1 MLLGGL
7 EIVLLALL
15 LGGAAI
21 ALAMISIAAVM
32 EVIYKYWDDLDDEV
46 LIIDP
51 KASSELA
58 KIAKQKGS
66 KKHKRFVYNPVT
78 REALL
83 VESNSI
89 SNQLEDE
96 DVVYITI

>member
-32 EVIYKYWDDLDDEV
+32 EVIYKYWDDLDHEA
-46 LIIDP
+46 LIIAP
-51 KASSELA
+51 EAASELQ
-58 KIAKQKGS
+58 KIANQKGS